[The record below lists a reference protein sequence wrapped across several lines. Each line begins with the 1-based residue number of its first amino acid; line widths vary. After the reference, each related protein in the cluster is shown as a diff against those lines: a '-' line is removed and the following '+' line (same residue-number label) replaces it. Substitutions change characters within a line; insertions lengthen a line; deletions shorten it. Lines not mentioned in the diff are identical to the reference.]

1 VLHGP
6 QLALSHQF
14 GFHPG
19 TPHSTSTGQLS
30 SVTSSG
36 KIVMMVHCIEALTP
50 NLPTQV
56 VPPSQPIID
65 PLLFGPKHNHMAP
78 EPTLPPHNSA
88 ICQASTS
95 DASDAEDQAD
105 AESESSGSENDQGAV
120 LT

>member
-1 VLHGP
+1 
-6 QLALSHQF
+6 
-14 GFHPG
+14 
-19 TPHSTSTGQLS
+19 
-30 SVTSSG
+30 
-36 KIVMMVHCIEALTP
+36 
-50 NLPTQV
+50 
-56 VPPSQPIID
+56 
-65 PLLFGPKHNHMAP
+65 MAP